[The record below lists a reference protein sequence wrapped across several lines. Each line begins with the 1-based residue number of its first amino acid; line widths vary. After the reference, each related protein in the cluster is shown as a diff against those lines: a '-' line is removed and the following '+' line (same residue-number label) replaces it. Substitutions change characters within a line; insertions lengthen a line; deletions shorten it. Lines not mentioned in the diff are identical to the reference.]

1 MTRAKAVSSM
11 AMCRTLLLRCVCLKR
26 MTLMRALG
34 CVLLLSAATSVLF
47 SYHLM
52 NFSLTSSKRTLTP
65 PKPQVMCP
73 PDPDTP
79 PNFTYRSRDHRTKER
94 NHLGRRALI
103 IVETQYTKSGTRI
116 HNVLEALR
124 IDSKV
129 ETIGNNLPTL
139 THGEKGKFAVIIF
152 ENYSTYLTMDSWN
165 RQLLDKYCKNY
176 NVGIIGFVQPKG
188 DDVFLENLE
197 GFPLTV
203 EYNVPLVNY
212 KLSIYSEI
220 WQVSKP
226 GRLYEGELGR
236 DSWAVFHYNHPTYQ
250 PLSYSYMQS
259 DLSPD
264 TKAGPTGLKPKQV
277 VPVIQDT
284 GQLDGIQRILFGSGL
299 DFWMHHM
306 MIMDCLSYLS
316 HGKLSMTLDRYI
328 QIDIDDIFVGKEGV
342 RVKVEDVM
350 VSTKLFFFKCV
361 YYIYYI
367 FKL

>member
-1 MTRAKAVSSM
+1 MFNMALCRAF
-11 AMCRTLLLRCVCLKR
+11 LLRCVCLKR

-34 CVLLLSAATSVLF
+34 CVLLLSVVTSLLF

-52 NFSLTSSKRTLTP
+52 NFNLTNTKRTLTP
-65 PKPQVMCP
+65 PQPQVACL
-73 PDPDTP
+73 PDPGIP
-79 PNFTYRSRDHRTKER
+79 RNFSYVHRNHHTKER

-116 HNVLEALR
+116 HNVLDALR

-139 THGEKGKFAVIIF
+139 THGEKGKFAVIVF

-188 DDVFLENLE
+188 DDVSLENLE

-203 EYNVPLVNY
+203 EYNVPLVTY
-212 KLSIYSEI
+212 KLNVYSDI
-220 WQVSKP
+220 WHVSKP
-226 GRLYEGELGR
+226 GRLYEGELSG

-250 PLSYSYMQS
+250 PLSYSYMES
-259 DLSPD
+259 SLSPD
-264 TKAGPTGLKPKQV
+264 PSSDPTGVKPKHV
-277 VPVIQDT
+277 VPAIHDT

-299 DFWMHHM
+299 DFWMHQM

-316 HGKLSMTLDRYI
+316 HGKLSITLDRYI

-342 RVKVEDVM
+342 RVKVDDVM
-350 VSTKLFFFKCV
+350 VSAKLGFSSLLVKTV
-361 YYIYYI
+361 
-367 FKL
+367 

>member
-1 MTRAKAVSSM
+1 MG
-11 AMCRTLLLRCVCLKR
+11 MCRAVLLRCVCLKR

-34 CVLLLSAATSVLF
+34 CVLLLSVATSLLF

-52 NFSLTSSKRTLTP
+52 NFNLTSTKRTSTP
-65 PKPQVMCP
+65 PQPQVTCP

-79 PNFTYRSRDHRTKER
+79 PNFSYEPREHRTKER

-116 HNVLEALR
+116 HNVLDALR

-176 NVGIIGFVQPKG
+176 NVGIIGFMQPKS
-188 DDVFLENLE
+188 DEVSLENLE

-212 KLSIYSEI
+212 KLNIYSEM
-220 WQVSKP
+220 WRVSKP
-226 GRLYEGELGR
+226 GRLYEGELGG
-236 DSWAVFHYNHPTYQ
+236 DNWAVFHYNHPTYQ
-250 PLSYSYMQS
+250 PLSYSYFESSRNMN
-259 DLSPD
+259 
-264 TKAGPTGLKPKQV
+264 TKISPTGPKLKRL
-277 VPVIQDT
+277 VPVIHDV
-284 GQLDGIQRILFGSGL
+284 GQLDGIERVLFGSGL

-316 HGKLSMTLDRYI
+316 HGKLSVTLDRYI

-342 RVKVEDVM
+342 RVKVDDVL
-350 VSTKLFFFKCV
+350 VSRKLQSHF
-361 YYIYYI
+361 
-367 FKL
+367 LRRP